1 MNPSLRRK
9 IQQTINSNM
18 DINPDTFKK
27 LSTLVIQE
35 KMDNLNIGVPM
46 MIIEEE
52 LEKYIRNKKNI
63 NTDTKQLMD
72 QYQNHLSE
80 MITNIIVN
88 SVSTHK

>member
-1 MNPSLRRK
+1 
-9 IQQTINSNM
+9 M

>member
-1 MNPSLRRK
+1 
-9 IQQTINSNM
+9 M

-72 QYQNHLSE
+72 QYQNHLSK